1 MNQFGKIIGPGTI
14 RFERLL
20 PGSVEV
26 VWTYLTESEKRGKW
40 LASGEM
46 ELFEG
51 GKIELNFVH
60 ADLSAVKE
68 VIPSKY
74 KDYEKGH
81 GFTGRVTKCD
91 PPNLLSFTWADN
103 SEVTF
108 KLIQRGAQVL
118 LERLQDAC
126 LSMALPSRR
135 QVAGH
140 TLDTCRAQRGPTSSQ
155 ERRERQRPTGT
166 ARNARP
172 ARTPYS
178 PSEVAVSD
186 TPVRTRCW
194 PGWETE
200 ASSRPNPRR

>member
-1 MNQFGKIIGPGTI
+1 MNPFGKIISPGTI

-81 GFTGRVTKCD
+81 GFSGRVTKCE
-91 PPNLLSFTWADN
+91 PPSLLSFTWADD

-108 KLIQRGAQVL
+108 KLSQQGEQVL
-118 LERLQDAC
+118 LELTHRRLGDKKGTQVSVASGWHTHLGILIDH
-126 LSMALPSRR
+126 LNGMAPKGFWA
-135 QVAGH
+135 VH
-140 TLDTCRAQRGPTSSQ
+140 TGMEKEYD
-155 ERRERQRPTGT
+155 
-166 ARNARP
+166 N
-172 ARTPYS
+172 
-178 PSEVAVSD
+178 
-186 TPVRTRCW
+186 
-194 PGWETE
+194 
-200 ASSRPNPRR
+200 N